1 MMFGF
6 RVLLFHLQYF
16 NRLVAMSTLT
26 LSFIYLFF
34 KVNEGFFFFFFFFF
48 ITVNEGFDSETKPT

>member
-34 KVNEGFFFFFFFFF
+34 KVNEGFFFFFK
-48 ITVNEGFDSETKPT
+48 TVNEGFDSETKPT